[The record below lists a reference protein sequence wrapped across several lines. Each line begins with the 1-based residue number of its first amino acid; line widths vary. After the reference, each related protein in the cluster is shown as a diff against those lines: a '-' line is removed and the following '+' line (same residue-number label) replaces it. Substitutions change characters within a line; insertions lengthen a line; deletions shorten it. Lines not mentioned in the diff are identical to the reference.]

1 MANAV
6 EFVIKAKDEASAA
19 LQRVSGATTDLRGV
33 FTSLV
38 TGGGPLGMG
47 VAAFAAVAGGAM
59 AAAATLADTVEQ
71 LDRMS
76 AKTGVG
82 IEQLQVFKRII
93 SDAGGDADGLNQA
106 LVNLNRAI
114 ATDDDLLKQ
123 LGISSKDTF
132 TAFMQLSQA
141 FGQSEDTQ
149 KKTEIAMRLLGKAG
163 ADLTSI
169 MPQIAD
175 SFDSTDASI
184 RRTGEMIGDGP
195 DGLAS
200 QARKLDDQLD
210 TLQNSWN
217 GTLTRMQGATVPF
230 IANMLDY
237 FNQFWDAVS
246 GRQFTPN
253 EKLQAQIKHYQQFI
267 DTNEEFLAKLQADP
281 RHKGWAEE
289 LGQALEDARQKV
301 IDLTAQMTGKRA
313 MSGVDQM
320 IQDLM
325 NADNKIDNLTLTT
338 EKKSPRETRLEQL
351 TVLLR
356 GNKQAAIE
364 TLAQLERIELAS
376 QRQALGKQ
384 LLDAG
389 IMPPA
394 GLMTIPEPQIAV
406 PTLEVDVPLGAMA
419 MLQESMDKLKDTPKT
434 VREQIKEI
442 GTQWAETAQE
452 VVSWSGMAG
461 EGISALYNG
470 LQAGIGSVFANL
482 TNKAQTF
489 RGAMRTIFEAIAR
502 EAIAAL
508 AKIIATKVF
517 QIILDMI
524 YPGAGTIATT
534 GINLMK
540 PPAGGGIPVPSGDV
554 AMTVGGVPVA
564 APTSQTINIYAID
577 RAGIE
582 SALRDPRGSLG
593 AAMRDTSFAGAY

>member
-38 TGGGPLGMG
+38 MGGGPLGMG
-47 VAAFAAVAGGAM
+47 VAAFAAVAGGAI

-132 TAFMQLSQA
+132 TAFMQLSQQ

-163 ADLTSI
+163 SDLAGI

-195 DGLAS
+195 DGLAT

-210 TLQNSWN
+210 TLEHSWN
-217 GTLTRMQGATVPF
+217 GALTRMQAASVP
-230 IANMLDY
+230 IVNDMVES
-237 FNQFWDAVS
+237 FNILWDSIS
-246 GRQFTPN
+246 GKVFSQDEN
-253 EKLQAQIKHYQQFI
+253 LQKQIKNYQLFI
-267 DTNEEFLAKLQADP
+267 DTNKDFLAKLQADP
-281 RHKGWAEE
+281 SKQDLAIPLARAI
-289 LGQALEDARQKV
+289 EDAKQK
-301 IDLTAQMTGKRA
+301 ILDLTAEMTGKRP
-313 MSGVDQM
+313 MSAVDQM
-320 IQDLM
+320 VQDLLDA
-325 NADNKIDNLTLTT
+325 NNKIDNLTLTT
-338 EKKSPRETRLEQL
+338 DKKSPRETRLEQL

-364 TLAQLERIELAS
+364 TLAQLERIELAN
-376 QRQALGKQ
+376 QRQSLGKQ

-434 VREQIKEI
+434 VREQIREI
-442 GTQWAETAQE
+442 GKQWAETAQE

-461 EGISALYNG
+461 EGISALYTG

-482 TNKAQTF
+482 SNKAQTF

-554 AMTVGGVPVA
+554 AMTAGGVPVA